1 MSSASTN
8 CFTLLE
14 LPELFTIDEALLQCN
29 YFSAQRAWHPD
40 RFVNAAAAEKQQAMQ
55 RSVAIND
62 AYHTLKSPLKRAQHL
77 LKLRGI
83 LVGSEQDTVKPS
95 HALLMQVM
103 ESREALMDANSA
115 ESLAAL
121 AHKTAQEQQE
131 ILENLAVSFTG
142 EDYGKAAELTLALSY
157 LLKLNDEICQ
167 KQLTRANRA

>member
-14 LPELFTIDEALLQCN
+14 LPELFTIDEALLQRN

-62 AYHTLKSPLKRAQHL
+62 AYHTLKSPLKRAQNL

-83 LVGSEQDTVKPS
+83 LVGS
-95 HALLMQVM
+95 
-103 ESREALMDANSA
+103 
-115 ESLAAL
+115 
-121 AHKTAQEQQE
+121 EQQE